1 MATATASEAKAL
13 GYNLQVD
20 YVIHYSFG
28 NGGKCRTV
36 AGWQLGDRDR
46 GSAKSS
52 HQTNRKQLNSSKSCC
67 VSSLKSDSRRRLDR
81 ATNRPFWS
89 SFVPLISA

>member
-36 AGWQLGDRDR
+36 AGVGNWGIGAVLRVP
-46 GSAKSS
+46 
-52 HQTNRKQLNSSKSCC
+52 T
-67 VSSLKSDSRRRLDR
+67 
-81 ATNRPFWS
+81 RPTAS
-89 SFVPLISA
+89 N